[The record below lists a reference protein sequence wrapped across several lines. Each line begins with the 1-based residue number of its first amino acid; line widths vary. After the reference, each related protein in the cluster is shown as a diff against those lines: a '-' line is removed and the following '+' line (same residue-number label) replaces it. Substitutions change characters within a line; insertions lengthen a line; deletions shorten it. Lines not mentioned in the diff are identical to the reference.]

1 MCNRR
6 NDSDQEHVPAVL
18 SRREALKAGAAAAIM
33 TFFGGANSIAQ
44 ATEAAS
50 ASAGKVRDAATE
62 WLSYGGDKASSKYSP
77 LAQISGGNF
86 NRLQT
91 AWTWQSAEEEVAKA
105 NHLKTC
111 AWESTP
117 LMRRRRALY
126 QHFALP
132 GRGHRR
138 RDGQDPLGVRPGDM
152 EERNTFK

>member
-44 ATEAAS
+44 ATEADY

-77 LAQISGGNF
+77 LRQ
-86 NRLQT
+86 L
-91 AWTWQSAEEEVAKA
+91 
-105 NHLKTC
+105 
-111 AWESTP
+111 
-117 LMRRRRALY
+117 
-126 QHFALP
+126 
-132 GRGHRR
+132 
-138 RDGQDPLGVRPGDM
+138 
-152 EERNTFK
+152 

>member
-86 NRLQT
+86 NRLKI

-105 NHLKTC
+105 NHLKTW

-117 LMRRRRALY
+117 LMVGGVY
-126 QHFALP
+126 QHVALP
-132 GRGHRR
+132 SRGHRR
-138 RDGQDPLGVRPGDM
+138 CDGQDPLGLRPGDM